1 MDSNEVTNN
10 LLNRIVEGSTVTKA
24 EMIEAIHA
32 NNKDIVDK
40 IESTSNTLRTEMKN
54 EYQSVRN
61 EMRTDRKWLIGL
73 FITAIIATPAL
84 FKALG
89 HL

>member
-32 NNKDIVDK
+32 NNKDILDK
-40 IESTSNTLRTEMKN
+40 IESTSNALRTEM
-54 EYQSVRN
+54 RA
-61 EMRTDRKWLIGL
+61 DRRWLIGL
-73 FITAIIATPAL
+73 FITAIVAVPAL
-84 FKALG
+84 IKLLG
-89 HL
+89 HI